1 MVILQ
6 TTGII
11 LKTDTDTN
19 TRKLK
24 ISLLVDVNNK
34 EVVEKLKSENKL
46 CIELKKWRQKRSL
59 DANSYCWVLCD
70 KIAKELCKDGTI
82 VTKEDVYKDAI
93 LQIGS
98 FEPFIVQE
106 KTYMNFKRIWEK
118 QGLGFLV
125 QEVSKKDKCIKV
137 NCYYGSSTYN
147 TKEMSLLIECIVE
160 LAKTLNIETKP
171 QSEIDKNRIKML
183 EIEYDESFIKNEY
196 LPKLEILTKCLKEGG
211 YPANNRNNT

>member
-1 MVILQ
+1 MQ

-11 LKTDTDTN
+11 LRTDTDAN

-24 ISLLVDVNNK
+24 ISLLVDTNNK
-34 EVVEKLKSENKL
+34 DVVEQLKSENKL
-46 CIELKKWRQKRSL
+46 TIELKEWRQKRSL

-70 KIAKELCKDGTI
+70 KIAKELRKDGTI

-137 NCYYGSSTYN
+137 NGYYGSSTYN

-171 QSEIDKNRIKML
+171 QSEIDSL
-183 EIEYDESFIKNEY
+183 
-196 LPKLEILTKCLKEGG
+196 LKEWD
-211 YPANNRNNT
+211 R

>member
-24 ISLLVDVNNK
+24 ISLLVDINNK
-34 EVVEKLKSENKL
+34 NAVEQLKNENKL

-59 DANSYCWVLCD
+59 DANSYCWALCD
-70 KIAKELCKDGTI
+70 KIAKELCKDRTI

-160 LAKTLNIETKP
+160 LAKTLNVETKP
-171 QSEIDKNRIKML
+171 QSEIDSLL
-183 EIEYDESFIKNEY
+183 EEWD
-196 LPKLEILTKCLKEGG
+196 
-211 YPANNRNNT
+211 R

>member
-1 MVILQ
+1 MQ

-11 LKTDTDTN
+11 LKTDTDIN

-24 ISLLVDVNNK
+24 ISLLVDTNNK
-34 EVVEKLKSENKL
+34 DIVEQLKNENKL
-46 CIELKKWRQKRSL
+46 TIKLKKWRQKRSL

-137 NCYYGSSTYN
+137 NYYYGSSTYN
-147 TKEMSLLIECIVE
+147 TKEMSLLIEDLIE
-160 LAKTLNIETKP
+160 LAKTLNVETKS
-171 QSEIDKNRIKML
+171 QSEIDSL
-183 EIEYDESFIKNEY
+183 
-196 LPKLEILTKCLKEGG
+196 LKEWDK
-211 YPANNRNNT
+211 

>member
-11 LKTDTDTN
+11 LKTDTDIN

-24 ISLLVDVNNK
+24 ISLLVDINNK
-34 EVVEKLKSENKL
+34 NAVEQLKNENKL

-171 QSEIDKNRIKML
+171 QSEIDSL
-183 EIEYDESFIKNEY
+183 
-196 LPKLEILTKCLKEGG
+196 LKEWDK
-211 YPANNRNNT
+211 

>member
-34 EVVEKLKSENKL
+34 EVVEQLKSENKL

-98 FEPFIVQE
+98 FEPFIIQE
-106 KTYMNFKRIWEK
+106 KTYVNFKRIWEK

-125 QEVSKKDKCIKV
+125 LEVSKKDKCIKV

-160 LAKTLNIETKP
+160 LAKALNIETKP
-171 QSEIDKNRIKML
+171 QSEIDSL
-183 EIEYDESFIKNEY
+183 
-196 LPKLEILTKCLKEGG
+196 LKEWD
-211 YPANNRNNT
+211 R

>member
-24 ISLLVDVNNK
+24 ISLLVDINNK
-34 EVVEKLKSENKL
+34 NAVEQLKNENKL

-147 TKEMSLLIECIVE
+147 TKEMSLLIEDLIE
-160 LAKTLNIETKP
+160 LAKTLNVETKS
-171 QSEIDKNRIKML
+171 QSEIDSL
-183 EIEYDESFIKNEY
+183 
-196 LPKLEILTKCLKEGG
+196 LKEWDK
-211 YPANNRNNT
+211 

>member
-1 MVILQ
+1 MQ

-11 LKTDTDTN
+11 LKTDTDIN

-24 ISLLVDVNNK
+24 ISLLVDTNNK
-34 EVVEKLKSENKL
+34 DIVEQLKNENKL
-46 CIELKKWRQKRSL
+46 TIELKKWRQKRSL

-106 KTYMNFKRIWEK
+106 KTYSKFKRIWEK

-171 QSEIDKNRIKML
+171 QSEIDSL
-183 EIEYDESFIKNEY
+183 
-196 LPKLEILTKCLKEGG
+196 LKEWD
-211 YPANNRNNT
+211 R

>member
-11 LKTDTDTN
+11 LKTDTDIN

-24 ISLLVDVNNK
+24 ISLLVDASNK
-34 EVVEKLKSENKL
+34 DVVEQLKSESKL
-46 CIELKKWRQKRSL
+46 TIELKKWRQKRSL

-106 KTYMNFKRIWEK
+106 KTYSKVKRIWEK

-171 QSEIDKNRIKML
+171 QSEIDSL
-183 EIEYDESFIKNEY
+183 
-196 LPKLEILTKCLKEGG
+196 LKEWD
-211 YPANNRNNT
+211 R

>member
-1 MVILQ
+1 MQ

-11 LKTDTDTN
+11 LKTDTDIN

-24 ISLLVDVNNK
+24 ISLLVDTNDK
-34 EVVEKLKSENKL
+34 DIVEQLKNENKL
-46 CIELKKWRQKRSL
+46 TIELKKWRQKRSL

-106 KTYMNFKRIWEK
+106 KTYSKFKRIWEK

-171 QSEIDKNRIKML
+171 QSEIDSL
-183 EIEYDESFIKNEY
+183 
-196 LPKLEILTKCLKEGG
+196 LKEWD
-211 YPANNRNNT
+211 R

>member
-1 MVILQ
+1 MQ

-11 LKTDTDTN
+11 LKTDTDIN

-24 ISLLVDVNNK
+24 ISLLVDTSNK
-34 EVVEKLKSENKL
+34 DIVEQLKNENKL
-46 CIELKKWRQKRSL
+46 TIELKKWRQKRSL

-171 QSEIDKNRIKML
+171 QNEIDSL
-183 EIEYDESFIKNEY
+183 
-196 LPKLEILTKCLKEGG
+196 LKEWDK
-211 YPANNRNNT
+211 

>member
-11 LKTDTDTN
+11 LKTDTDIN

-24 ISLLVDVNNK
+24 ISLLVDASNK
-34 EVVEKLKSENKL
+34 DVVEQLKSENKL
-46 CIELKKWRQKRSL
+46 TIELKKWRQKRSL

-147 TKEMSLLIECIVE
+147 TKEMSLLIEDLIE
-160 LAKTLNIETKP
+160 LAKTLNVETKS
-171 QSEIDKNRIKML
+171 QSEIDSL
-183 EIEYDESFIKNEY
+183 
-196 LPKLEILTKCLKEGG
+196 LKEWDK
-211 YPANNRNNT
+211 

>member
-1 MVILQ
+1 MQ

-11 LKTDTDTN
+11 LKTDTDIN

-24 ISLLVDVNNK
+24 ISLLVDINNK
-34 EVVEKLKSENKL
+34 DVVEQLKSKNKL
-46 CIELKKWRQKRSL
+46 TIELKKWRQKRSL

-106 KTYMNFKRIWEK
+106 KTYANFKRIWEK

-125 QEVSKKDKCIKV
+125 QEVSRKDKCIKV

-147 TKEMSLLIECIVE
+147 TKEMSLLIEDLIE
-160 LAKTLNIETKP
+160 LAKTLNVETKS
-171 QSEIDKNRIKML
+171 QSEINSL
-183 EIEYDESFIKNEY
+183 
-196 LPKLEILTKCLKEGG
+196 LKEWD
-211 YPANNRNNT
+211 R

>member
-93 LQIGS
+93 LQIGN

-171 QSEIDKNRIKML
+171 QNEIDSL
-183 EIEYDESFIKNEY
+183 
-196 LPKLEILTKCLKEGG
+196 LKEWD
-211 YPANNRNNT
+211 R

>member
-1 MVILQ
+1 MQ
-6 TTGII
+6 ATGII
-11 LKTDTDTN
+11 LKTDTDIN

-24 ISLLVDVNNK
+24 ISLLVDTNNK
-34 EVVEKLKSENKL
+34 DVVEQLKNENKL
-46 CIELKKWRQKRSL
+46 TIELKKWRQKRSL

-171 QSEIDKNRIKML
+171 QSEIDSL
-183 EIEYDESFIKNEY
+183 
-196 LPKLEILTKCLKEGG
+196 LKEWDK
-211 YPANNRNNT
+211 

>member
-1 MVILQ
+1 MQ

-24 ISLLVDVNNK
+24 ISLLVDVNKK
-34 EVVEKLKSENKL
+34 EVVEQLKSENKL

-59 DANSYCWVLCD
+59 DVNSYCWVLCD

-171 QSEIDKNRIKML
+171 QSEIDSL
-183 EIEYDESFIKNEY
+183 
-196 LPKLEILTKCLKEGG
+196 LKEWDK
-211 YPANNRNNT
+211 

>member
-24 ISLLVDVNNK
+24 ISLLVDINNK
-34 EVVEKLKSENKL
+34 DVVEQLKNENKL
-46 CIELKKWRQKRSL
+46 TIELKKWRQKRSL

-106 KTYMNFKRIWEK
+106 KTYSKFKRIWEK

-171 QSEIDKNRIKML
+171 QSEIDSL
-183 EIEYDESFIKNEY
+183 
-196 LPKLEILTKCLKEGG
+196 LKEWD
-211 YPANNRNNT
+211 R